1 MSHLAPLISDLAL
14 ILITAGIVTILFKWL
29 KQPVVLGYIV
39 AGFLISPHFY
49 LLPSVADIGNITI
62 WADIGIIF
70 LLFALGLEFSFKKLL
85 AVGGT
90 ASIATLINMGSMLAI
105 GYLIGQAL
113 HWSAMES
120 IFLGGMLSMSSTTI
134 IIKTFN
140 DMGLQ
145 KKKFAGIVFGMLVVE
160 DLAAILM
167 MVIFTAIG
175 ASHHFEGGEL
185 FNSVLKLIFFIVIW
199 FVVGIYLIPL
209 LLKKL
214 KRILND
220 EILLIVSI
228 GLCLGMVLFANA
240 VGFSSALGAFIMGS
254 ILAETIESRRIEHLI
269 DPLKNLF
276 GAVFFVS
283 VGMMLIPSILVDC
296 IWIILGLTVVVLVG
310 RVIFATLGVLASGEG
325 LKVSMQAGFSLAQIG
340 EFSFIIAT
348 LGMQLGVINEII
360 YPIIVTVSIITTF
373 TTPYSIRLVD
383 PVYKKLEKHIPK
395 KWNKLFVGYAAS
407 KDTYVNKQ
415 NIWRKV
421 LKNVLIS
428 VAIYFILAIA
438 VFIISDKTII
448 PFITAE
454 IPSVWGRVFAS
465 VITLAL
471 MAPFLA
477 GLLIPRKEIRKESQR
492 LWKDKYFYKG
502 LLVSLSLLKF
512 FLCITLVLMVLVP
525 LFPKATGVLIVISV
539 VFLIALVFFEGY
551 RKRSAKMEFQFF
563 KNLNEKEQLEEQQKP
578 VSNELTQD
586 LLNKNIHIEELDIP
600 QNASII
606 GKTLAELNFK
616 QTTGVSI
623 IRIVRGIEK
632 INIPSGNERIF
643 PLDKIVVAGSD
654 EGIQKFMQLIA
665 EKRKNETDVKMS
677 FNKISLSHFIV
688 EAESELVGCSIKGLK
703 IREKTSCIILKI
715 SRNDETIQDFTGDTI
730 LQPNDIL
737 WLAGE
742 DNHLANFEKNLT
754 V

>member
-1 MSHLAPLISDLAL
+1 MAHIPALIYDLTL
-14 ILITAGIVTILFKWL
+14 ILISAGIVTILFKWL
-29 KQPVVLGYIV
+29 KQPVVLGYII
-39 AGFLISPHFY
+39 AGFLISPHFGY
-49 LLPSVADIGNITI
+49 LPSVADVENISVWSEIGV
-62 WADIGIIF
+62 IF
-70 LLFALGLEFSFKKLL
+70 LLFALGLEFSFKKLM

-90 ASIATLINMGSMLAI
+90 ASIATIINMGSMIAI

-145 KKKFAGIVFGMLVVE
+145 KKKFANIVFGMLVVE

-167 MVIFTAIG
+167 MVIFTAVG

-185 FNSVLKLIFFIVIW
+185 FNSVVKLIFFIVIW

-209 LLKKL
+209 LLKKW
-214 KRILND
+214 KSILND

-240 VGFSSALGAFIMGS
+240 VGFSAALGAFIMGS

-269 DPLKNLF
+269 EPLKNLF

-283 VGMMLIPSILVDC
+283 VGMMLIPGVLVDN
-296 IWIILGLTVVVLVG
+296 IWIILGLTAVVLIG
-310 RVIFATLGVLASGEG
+310 RIIFATLGVLASGEG

-348 LGMQLGVINEII
+348 LGLQLGVLNEII

-383 PVYKKLEKHIPK
+383 PVYRKLEKHIPK
-395 KWNKLFVGYAAS
+395 NWNKLLAGYASS
-407 KDTYVNKQ
+407 KSTYVNKQ
-415 NIWRKV
+415 SGWNKV
-421 LKNVLIS
+421 LKSVLIS
-428 VAIYFILAIA
+428 VAVYFILAIA
-438 VFIISDKTII
+438 VLLGSGKTII

-454 IPSVWGRVFAS
+454 IPSVWGKVLAAA
-465 VITLAL
+465 ITLAI
-471 MAPFLA
+471 MSPFLA
-477 GLLIPRKEIRKESQR
+477 GLLISRKEVRKESLR

-512 FLCITLVLMVLVP
+512 SLCVALVLMVLVP
-525 LFPKATGVLIVISV
+525 LFPKATGVLVGISV
-539 VFLIALVFFEGY
+539 IFLIIVVLFEGY
-551 RKRSAKMEFQFF
+551 RRRSAKMELQFF

-578 VSNELTQD
+578 VSKKLTQD
-586 LLNKNIHIEELDIP
+586 LLSKNIHIEEFDIP
-600 QNASII
+600 QNAPIV

-623 IRIVRGIEK
+623 IRIVRGVEK
-632 INIPSGNERIF
+632 INIPDGNERIF
-643 PLDKIVVAGSD
+643 PMDKIIVAGSD
-654 EGIQKFMQLIA
+654 EEIQKFMHLIA
-665 EKRKNETDVKMS
+665 EKRQNALNTETS
-677 FNKISLSHFIV
+677 FNKINLSHYIV
-688 EAESELVGCSIKGLK
+688 ETESPLVGCSIKDLK
-703 IREKTSCIILKI
+703 IREKTNCIILKI
-715 SRNDETIQDFTGDTI
+715 DRNDETIQELTGDTI
-730 LQPNDIL
+730 LQPNDVL

-742 DNHLANFEKNLT
+742 DKHLTNFEKNLN
-754 V
+754 